1 MCLFP
6 LGFDISLNQP
16 GSKLFENESS
26 EIMTVIN
33 KVGYDNVNFCC

>member
-6 LGFDISLNQP
+6 LEFDISLNQP

-26 EIMTVIN
+26 EIMNAIN
-33 KVGYDNVNFCC
+33 EVG